1 MNDDEKNMLL
11 YSLDYCI
18 NDFFSSVEKYIS
30 EEEDDVNT
38 IVVKNGTAVLWIG
51 ACIYKLDNQ
60 KNNYADDEKKII
72 DAFRAAVNALKHNL
86 RIVKIISNA
95 IISSPKCGAY
105 KLCGSDSCS
114 RFNRINTRAII
125 WSEMQLGTVHSNAN
139 INDYNKL
146 LALKDVREGIETIR
160 NVIKKYLI

>member
-1 MNDDEKNMLL
+1 M
-11 YSLDYCI
+11 
-18 NDFFSSVEKYIS
+18 
-30 EEEDDVNT
+30 
-38 IVVKNGTAVLWIG
+38 
-51 ACIYKLDNQ
+51 
-60 KNNYADDEKKII
+60 
-72 DAFRAAVNALKHNL
+72 